1 LHATQPFHLLF
12 YVLIYYTL
20 EEWIKELI
28 RPYLK
33 QGEQGGG
40 SHASNNAKPQIIIFQ
55 LKNSITPLYRLILSN
70 IRAVSSLRLFTKRLI
85 KYAPNPH
92 EK

>member
-1 LHATQPFHLLF
+1 LLF

-33 QGEQGGG
+33 QGEQGDG